1 LSKKTTGMDHNKIE
15 LLTGLNRKVN
25 YDFERDQVLEED
37 IDQMIEIYETLTEEE
52 EEELYKNL

>member
-1 LSKKTTGMDHNKIE
+1 MDHNKIE

-25 YDFERDQVLEED
+25 YDFEHDQVMEED

>member
-1 LSKKTTGMDHNKIE
+1 MDHNKIE
-15 LLTGLNRKVN
+15 LLTGLNQKIN

-37 IDQMIEIYETLTEEE
+37 IDQMIEIYETLTDEE